1 MHTAAYLRY
10 SSDQQRE
17 ASIRDPLRN
26 IEIYCERHG
35 WEKPMVFQDEALSGA
50 RNDCPGYRA
59 FIEAVRDRQFEV
71 LLVDDLSRLSRDHI
85 ESAQAVHLLKFL
97 GVRLIGVSDGL
108 DTARNGY
115 KLETSVRG
123 LMAELYLDDLAE
135 KTHRGLMGQAL
146 DGYSAGG
153 LTYDYRTVPDGERGR
168 RLEIDPEQADIIRE
182 IFRRYAEG
190 WSCQRIVADLT
201 GC

>member
-1 MHTAAYLRY
+1 
-10 SSDQQRE
+10 
-17 ASIRDPLRN
+17 
-26 IEIYCERHG
+26 
-35 WEKPMVFQDEALSGA
+35 MVFQDEAVSGA

-59 FIEAVRDRQFEV
+59 LIEAARDRQFEV
-71 LLVDDLSRLSRDHI
+71 LLVDDLSRLSRDHV
-85 ESAQAVHLLKFL
+85 ESAQAVRLLKFL

-146 DGYSAGG
+146 DGYRAGG
-153 LTYDYRTVPDGERGR
+153 LPNGYTSVYDGHGYRRVILEDQAKWVRWIFERY
-168 RLEIDPEQADIIRE
+168 IRGYYPA
-182 IFRRYAEG
+182 R
-190 WSCQRIVADLT
+190 SPPS
-201 GC
+201 